1 MRQLSRAT
9 AAVASA
15 LSLSLLAACGGGDR
29 QETDAGEV
37 SRDTSVIAPVTNDSA
52 RADALSD
59 PLAAVRGRRDVAREQ
74 GITAKHGI
82 DQAAA
87 AGAAA
92 AANDSA
98 RNIPGVPELRAR
110 SAPQSTPQPAPGTK
124 RP

>member
-1 MRQLSRAT
+1 MRQRSRAT
-9 AAVASA
+9 AALASA
-15 LSLSLLAACGGGDR
+15 LSLTLLVACGGGDR

-37 SRDTSVIAPVTNDSA
+37 SRDSSVIRPSTNDSIVEDNF
-52 RADALSD
+52 RDT
-59 PLAAVRGRRDVAREQ
+59 LAAVRGRRDVAREQ
-74 GITAKHGI
+74 GLTAKDGI

-110 SAPQSTPQPAPGTK
+110 SSGQPAPATK